1 MDLDIS
7 TQAKLPTRFGDFVIQ
22 SFLQKSP
29 QKENVPQAHFANQPK
44 EHLVVLSENLA
55 KILAQNLQNFEQ
67 NPKQDFANKDFC
79 IQDFSKQDFKKV
91 DSSQKDFG
99 NTDSPNVCQKTFS
112 DFVPL
117 LRVHSEC
124 LTGDV
129 FGSQKCDCGGE
140 LALAMQKIAQSDKEG
155 RGGLLIYLRQEGRG
169 IGLFN
174 KVNAYALQDK
184 GYDTVEANI
193 ALGFSSDDRDYSIV
207 GGILEYYGIG
217 EVELLTNN
225 PKKIEAISRF
235 VRVKRSEI
243 IIEAN
248 KHNQKYLATKKAK
261 LGHLL

>member
-7 TQAKLPTRFGDFVIQ
+7 TQAKLPTKFGDFVIQ
-22 SFLQKSP
+22 SFLQ
-29 QKENVPQAHFANQPK
+29 NQK
-44 EHLVVLSENLA
+44 EHLVALSQNLA
-55 KILAQNLQNFEQ
+55 KILAQNEATNSQCTNAKY
-67 NPKQDFANKDFC
+67 N
-79 IQDFSKQDFKKV
+79 DFSA
-91 DSSQKDFG
+91 
-99 NTDSPNVCQKTFS
+99 
-112 DFVPL
+112 FVPL

-140 LALAMQKIAQSDKEG
+140 LALAMQKIASSDKEG
-155 RGGLLIYLRQEGRG
+155 KGGLMIYLRQEGRG

-193 ALGFSSDDRDYSIV
+193 ALGFRSDDREYGIV
-207 GGILEYYGIG
+207 GRILEYYGIK

-235 VRVKRSEI
+235 VKVKRSEI
-243 IIEAN
+243 IIQAN
-248 KHNQKYLATKKAK
+248 KHNEQYLATKKAK

>member
-1 MDLDIS
+1 MDLEIS

-29 QKENVPQAHFANQPK
+29 QKESVPQAHFANQPK

-79 IQDFSKQDFKKV
+79 AQDFD
-91 DSSQKDFG
+91 
-99 NTDSPNVCQKTFS
+99 NIDSPNVCQKAFS

-193 ALGFSSDDRDYSIV
+193 ALGFSSDDRDYAIV

>member
-1 MDLDIS
+1 MDLEIS

-22 SFLQKSP
+22 SFLQKFP
-29 QKENVPQAHFANQPK
+29 QKENMPQAHFANQPK

-67 NPKQDFANKDFC
+67 NPKQDFADKDFC
-79 IQDFSKQDFKKV
+79 AQDFGKQDFKKV
-91 DSSQKDFG
+91 DSSQKRFG
-99 NTDSPNVCQKTFS
+99 NTDSPNACQKTFS

-140 LALAMQKIAQSDKEG
+140 LALAMQKIAQSDKDG

-193 ALGFSSDDRDYSIV
+193 ALGFSSDDRDYAIV
-207 GGILEYYGIG
+207 GGILEYYGIE

-235 VRVKRSEI
+235 VKVKRSEI

>member
-7 TQAKLPTRFGDFVIQ
+7 NQANLPTKFGDFVIQ
-22 SFLQKSP
+22 SFLQKDT
-29 QKENVPQAHFANQPK
+29 QK
-44 EHLVVLSENLA
+44 EHLVVLSQNLA
-55 KILAQNLQNFEQ
+55 RALSQAQNLKTDFT
-67 NPKQDFANKDFC
+67 DFA
-79 IQDFSKQDFKKV
+79 
-91 DSSQKDFG
+91 
-99 NTDSPNVCQKTFS
+99 
-112 DFVPL
+112 PL

-129 FGSQKCDCGGE
+129 FASQKCDCGGE
-140 LALAMQKIAQSDKEG
+140 LALAMQKISSQDKEG

-193 ALGFSSDDRDYSIV
+193 ALGFRSDDRDYAIV
-207 GGILEYYGIG
+207 GGILDFYGIK

-225 PKKIEAISRF
+225 PKKIEAILRF

-243 IIEAN
+243 IIEPN
-248 KHNQKYLATKKAK
+248 KHNAKYLAVKKAK

>member
-1 MDLDIS
+1 MDLEIS

-29 QKENVPQAHFANQPK
+29 QKESVPQAHFANQPK

-55 KILAQNLQNFEQ
+55 KILAQNLQSFEQ
-67 NPKQDFANKDFC
+67 NHKQDFG
-79 IQDFSKQDFKKV
+79 KQNFKKV

-99 NTDSPNVCQKTFS
+99 NIDSTNVCQKTFS
-112 DFVPL
+112 DFTPL

-140 LALAMQKIAQSDKEG
+140 LALAMQKIAQSDREG

>member
-7 TQAKLPTRFGDFVIQ
+7 TQAKLPTKFGDFVIQ
-22 SFLQKSP
+22 SFLQ
-29 QKENVPQAHFANQPK
+29 NQK
-44 EHLVVLSENLA
+44 EHLVALSQNLA
-55 KILAQNLQNFEQ
+55 KILAQNEATNAQGTNA
-67 NPKQDFANKDFC
+67 KYS
-79 IQDFSKQDFKKV
+79 DFSA
-91 DSSQKDFG
+91 
-99 NTDSPNVCQKTFS
+99 
-112 DFVPL
+112 FVPL

-140 LALAMQKIAQSDKEG
+140 LALAMQKIASSDKEG
-155 RGGLLIYLRQEGRG
+155 KGGLMIYLRQEGRG

-193 ALGFSSDDRDYSIV
+193 ALGFRSDDREYGIV
-207 GGILEYYGIG
+207 GRILEYYGIK

-235 VRVKRSEI
+235 VKVKRSEI
-243 IIEAN
+243 IIQAN
-248 KHNQKYLATKKAK
+248 KHNEQYLATKKAK

>member
-1 MDLDIS
+1 MDLEIS

-67 NPKQDFANKDFC
+67 NLE
-79 IQDFSKQDFKKV
+79 QDFSKVDF
-91 DSSQKDFG
+91 SQKSFRDFI
-99 NTDSPNVCQKTFS
+99 
-112 DFVPL
+112 PL

-140 LALAMQKIAQSDKEG
+140 LALAMQKITQSDKEG
-155 RGGLLIYLRQEGRG
+155 KGGLLIYLRQEGRG

-193 ALGFSSDDRDYSIV
+193 ALGFSSDDRDYAIV

-235 VRVKRSEI
+235 VKVKRSEI